1 MVPVEPESGDDSGFG
16 VFLFHEVDNGLFD
29 TFYTRLAKS
38 KKPTLET
45 SIVNEC
51 CMEIK

>member
-29 TFYTRLAKS
+29 TFDSRLVKS
-38 KKPTLET
+38 KKPSLEAST
-45 SIVNEC
+45 VNDC